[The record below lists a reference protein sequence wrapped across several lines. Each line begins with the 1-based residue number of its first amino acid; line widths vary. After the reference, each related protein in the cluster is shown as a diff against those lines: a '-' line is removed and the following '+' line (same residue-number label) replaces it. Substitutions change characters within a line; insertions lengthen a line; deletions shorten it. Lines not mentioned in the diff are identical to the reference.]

1 MIRVFHDRP
10 YGRFIEI
17 QNKLRRKKPSRT
29 NQGSN
34 FFEGSFSFW
43 DFVGTPIQ
51 FRRERQSQL
60 LKENRPIKNITR
72 TLRIHSQKPFRNNIE
87 KWSNILTCGLL
98 VFNIMYELVK
108 TYSSNAS
115 CDLKVLCKRA
125 GLKNFT
131 KLTRKYL
138 RLKKGFRRQFI
149 WK

>member
-17 QNKLRRKKPSRT
+17 QNKLTRKKPRT

-34 FFEGSFSFW
+34 FFEGSFSIW

-60 LKENRPIKNITR
+60 LKENRPIKNITS
-72 TLRIHSQKPFRNNIE
+72 TNASILKNLSMNNIE

-98 VFNIMYELVK
+98 VFNIMYERVK
-108 TYSSNAS
+108 IYPSNAS
-115 CDLKVLCKRA
+115 CDLKMLCKRP
-125 GLKNFT
+125 GLKNFA

-138 RLKKGFRRQFI
+138 RLSF
-149 WK
+149 